1 MPSPQPKFDES
12 DLHRRTRSVSIPP
25 SAGGSHD
32 VSSSTFTEPP
42 QFRPAISKP
51 SPHRNLVLDAKAPSV
66 TNENEQRL
74 ASSSRTGVDTTGLRP
89 APSKQQVQ
97 CGNRAAQNGARPLHP
112 DRTLP
117 LHLQT
122 PQQGSSTS
130 KPSPRQFDKRSVAPT
145 SLKASDSDD
154 IYFNDEDNAALLAI
168 EDSAM
173 YGVESSDA
181 LAATRDS
188 AQGRVSSA
196 GRDVTSESS
205 RGVGTR
211 PQAATSV
218 NCYQPTTR
226 DCSADKD

>member
-1 MPSPQPKFDES
+1 M
-12 DLHRRTRSVSIPP
+12 
-25 SAGGSHD
+25 
-32 VSSSTFTEPP
+32 
-42 QFRPAISKP
+42 
-51 SPHRNLVLDAKAPSV
+51 
-66 TNENEQRL
+66 
-74 ASSSRTGVDTTGLRP
+74 DTPGLRP
-89 APSKQQVQ
+89 APSRQQVPY
-97 CGNRAAQNGARPLHP
+97 GNRAALQNGASRLNP

-117 LHLQT
+117 HHMQM

-130 KPSPRQFDKRSVAPT
+130 IPLPRQIDRRSVAPT

-168 EDSAM
+168 DDSAM
-173 YGVESSDA
+173 YRVESSDA

-188 AQGRVSSA
+188 AQGRVGGA

-226 DCSADKD
+226 DCSTDKDCRCQLTITGSLRLLRTSPCLTFAEP